1 MASNAP
7 KGSKSVALVATA
19 SVDGYLRNASKRQRV
34 PAAEGGRGTRRKLAM
49 VTSAS
54 AHAPAEESEVPPL
67 ESFNSVDT
75 DADEWDEVVL
85 PQASTA
91 IKKQE
96 VSDGTTVVKMNVADD
111 DSSGAV
117 KAEAASGLPVV
128 KAEGTT
134 LSTISDTQERI
145 SCIKAE
151 LINVDE
157 NVPDDAPVMEGA
169 QLPLVGQPRSLD
181 TWRQRDP
188 AYEAMME
195 QRDLLAAQR
204 RSERIQRV
212 CETLFEVL
220 CILLRARLLWRQC
233 SHPKFVKFLLRL
245 HLPASP
251 GEAKRTR
258 TEKIQAK
265 GNQQHVFLKA
275 VLDSKALV
283 AESTEPRFRKLSLAP
298 AWVSCAKDTVQNKT
312 STAVKALL
320 DVINKYFKLA
330 AAPEVLAPTADAS
343 LSTPTTTLNV
353 TTDQAAAASPRA
365 EQDFSDWSVSI
376 VPRYLLTKLAE
387 LQARVCEESPVELPH
402 PLYFSVLFLALAK
415 LAGLRCRLVVA
426 RQGLKRKEEKR
437 ASSSNDLGGKEAEV
451 GEEGGADDG
460 TERAGRRRP
469 LQKLSIF
476 EGRQQNKMKDRQ
488 GSTAG
493 GSAAKG
499 AKRKRSDDGDANNE
513 ELKSK
518 KLPTSC
524 FWVEVWSPER
534 EVFLSVNPCKA
545 CATLWGAPYTFSV
558 SGHVAVD
565 ATPRYTSKYSAAYA
579 YGRRLGTCQQ
589 HRFLWH
595 DKLSWDDSR
604 ELTEVIRASFNEDN
618 AHTSALTQRQQQR
631 EKRQLHSLMYSEVVP
646 TTLSALHRHPLYV
659 IESDLARHEGIYPK
673 DASTA
678 VGSVKGHMVYKRSAI
693 VSLRSR
699 DGWLRE
705 GRSLLSEDQVPY
717 KVVDPPASRPF
728 ASPSMFF
735 GRWQT
740 KPFEPLPLVPGDP
753 PTIPHHGRTSWY
765 ILLDKP
771 TPAGIVH
778 LTQPQIARI
787 ARRMRLDFGLAVTG
801 FERRRTDEHRRG
813 HWETLI
819 SGIVVKESDSSMLL
833 HAYEE
838 WIQLVQE
845 QEAAKRRHRA
855 FHWWLLLSQRLLA
868 LKRLQDQYARG
879 LGAGAMPMQ

>member
-1 MASNAP
+1 MSSNAP

-54 AHAPAEESEVPPL
+54 ARAPTTELEVSSPAANL
-67 ESFNSVDT
+67 ENVDA
-75 DADEWDEVVL
+75 DADEWDEVDL
-85 PQASTA
+85 PQVPTTV
-91 IKKQE
+91 KKQE
-96 VSDGTTVVKMNVADD
+96 MDNDTTVVKSDVAYDENG
-111 DSSGAV
+111 GAV
-117 KAEAASGLPVV
+117 KAESGRGSPAVKSEGMTSSAAP
-128 KAEGTT
+128 
-134 LSTISDTQERI
+134 STEDTI
-145 SCIKAE
+145 NYVKAE
-151 LINVDE
+151 LINVDAD
-157 NVPDDAPVMEGA
+157 VPDDAPIMDGA
-169 QLPLVGQPRSLD
+169 QLPLVGQPRSSG

-212 CETLFEVL
+212 CESLFEILAV
-220 CILLRARLLWRQC
+220 LLRARLMWRES
-233 SHPKFVKFLLRL
+233 SHPKFVKMLLRL
-245 HLPASP
+245 HLAAGG
-251 GEAKRTR
+251 GERKRAR
-258 TEKIQAK
+258 IERNHVKADARY
-265 GNQQHVFLKA
+265 VFLKA
-275 VLDSKALV
+275 VLDAKALV
-283 AESTEPRFRKLSLAP
+283 AESTQPQFRKLALAP
-298 AWVSCAKDTVQNKT
+298 AWVSCGKDTVQSKT
-312 STAVKALL
+312 SSAVKTLL
-320 DVINKYFKLA
+320 DTINRYFKLA
-330 AAPEVLAPTADAS
+330 AALAVPAPGADAS
-343 LSTPTTTLNV
+343 PSVSAVTPSDAL
-353 TTDQAAAASPRA
+353 DPAAAPAPA
-365 EQDFSDWSVSI
+365 EQDFSDWSVGL
-376 VPRYLLTKLAE
+376 VPKYLSSKFAE
-387 LQARVCEESPVELPH
+387 LHGQVHENTPVELPH
-402 PLYFSVLFLALAK
+402 PVYFSLLFLALARVV
-415 LAGLRCRLVVA
+415 GLRCRLVIA
-426 RQGLKRKEEKR
+426 RRAARRKEEKG
-437 ASSSNDLGGKEAEV
+437 ASSSTRLA
-451 GEEGGADDG
+451 GEEDEPGEEDRADDDV
-460 TERAGRRRP
+460 ERVGRRRP

-476 EGRQQNKMKDRQ
+476 EGREKRKANGETD
-488 GSTAG
+488 GTAVG
-493 GSAAKG
+493 TEAQKG
-499 AKRKRSDDGDANNE
+499 KRKRSGDGDANNE

-534 EVFLSVNPCKA
+534 ESFLSVNPCQG

-565 ATPRYTSKYSAAYA
+565 ATPRYVSRYSTAYA

-589 HRFLWH
+589 LRFLWH
-595 DKLSWDDSR
+595 DKLAWDDSR
-604 ELTEVIRASFNEDN
+604 EVSEVIRATFNEDDT
-618 AHTSALTQRQQQR
+618 HTSVLTQRQQQR
-631 EKRQLHSLMYSEVVP
+631 ERRQLHSLMYSEVVP

-673 DASTA
+673 DANTT

-705 GRSLLSEDQVPY
+705 GRSLLTEDQVPY
-717 KVVDPPASRPF
+717 KIVAPPASRPF
-728 ASPSMFF
+728 VAPSTFF

-740 KPFEPLPLVPGDP
+740 RPFEPLPLVSGDP

-771 TPAGIVH
+771 VPAGLAH
-778 LTQPQIARI
+778 MTQPQIARV

-819 SGIVVKESDSSMLL
+819 SGIVVRELDSATLL

-838 WIQLVQE
+838 WMQLVQE

-855 FHWWLLLSQRLLA
+855 FHWWLLLSQRLLS

-879 LGAGAMPMQ
+879 LGAGTMPVQ